1 MLKEHIMRLLSN
13 VSIHSEMEVLNNKNA
28 WIRQKRSNGNLLN
41 SAVHRHLLAGRK
53 LIKELVKVKNIA
65 MNMRDKALS
74 ICKCAWRKCT
84 ISIFR
89 TIKDAVKRK
98 LGKRTTS

>member
-1 MLKEHIMRLLSN
+1 
-13 VSIHSEMEVLNNKNA
+13 LNN
-28 WIRQKRSNGNLLN
+28 
-41 SAVHRHLLAGRK
+41 AVHRHLLAGRK

-74 ICKCAWRKCT
+74 ICKCASRKCT
-84 ISIFR
+84 ISIFK

-98 LGKRTTS
+98 LGKCTTS